1 MAIADRRARTA
12 RERAQT
18 HKRLAGALALATL
31 AWGAAWILSG
41 STDDQAEIATS
52 PPGDKAWTAPFTELV
67 SALRGQ
73 QGLGPWAEDRDAR
86 SGEDDLD
93 EEPAAPGLGE
103 LRAHRPGEREAT
115 ERPLHLVHHRV
126 QVKTVGNV
134 ARTEIEETFR
144 NDGPHTLE
152 GVYRFPLPPDARIA
166 HLSLEVDGNWED
178 GAFVE
183 RAHARRIWRGV
194 IRQATPEVARIP
206 SEEFVWVPG
215 PWRDPALLE
224 WQQGGRFELRIFPIP
239 AHGERRVRIA
249 YTQTLPAHGDG
260 RRYVYPLARSAD
272 ESTRVGRFEVEV
284 QVAGDAEVVPRGYA
298 MATQAEPGKRTLRFA
313 ADDFHPAGDLVI
325 EVRAAEPGP
334 RTLRWWTFHGQAT
347 APPPERSR
355 EGDPAVLEAH
365 RAAHADARPYVMF
378 ALRPDLPPATALA
391 PSRDHMIVVDASQSM
406 VGERYGRAVRLASAM
421 VEQMDPQ
428 DRHVLLACDAT
439 CRAMHEVPASPSR
452 RAAADMRA
460 WLLSQEPAGASDLRV
475 AMEEG
480 TRRSQGGARLTH
492 VVYIGDGAASAG
504 PVRAASL
511 AAEVRALVEGR
522 TGVTVSTVGIGGDP
536 DVGVLTAIAR
546 SGGGHHHPFVP
557 GRGAAST
564 ARAVLEADTGST
576 LRDAVVEL
584 PEGIEDV
591 VPREL
596 PTVRAGEEVL
606 VMGRMTR
613 PTVEGEV
620 RLHGSVAGRPW
631 SHRLPVTLT
640 SSAAGGNAF
649 VPAQWAAATI
659 EGLEL
664 EGRGD
669 DVPRVV
675 ALSKAHGVLSRHTSL
690 LVLESEAMFRAF
702 GVDRARPAAQWT
714 GEEAVEYGATDG
726 FVDLAVGQAVASNAA
741 EGASHRGA
749 GGPASRAAAPAE
761 MDDMGRRERARDR
774 APDMA
779 FEAMPA
785 SMPPRPGQWMRRVWV
800 REGRMD
806 AVAQP
811 SPADMRAL
819 RRAEDSLRE
828 QPDSRDRH
836 RDLVRALSR
845 VGELD
850 RAVDVA
856 RRWLERDP
864 MDAEAL
870 TYLADALGRQGR
882 RDEAL
887 RLLSGVVD
895 VSPGEH
901 RLQTRLVQA
910 FDRAA
915 MPERACAHRVA
926 SAELDPRDA
935 SKVAEAVRCERAL
948 GRAAAAARL
957 LAFVPDARVASAA
970 ARLADA
976 QAQPRPL
983 RGELLLDATWDAP
996 VDLDLTLVTPQGTR
1010 LSWMGGRTHVVG
1022 EDAQHRGRERLGLR
1036 HATPGSYL
1044 VEVARTSADDT
1055 RPVQGRIQVRVLGQ
1069 RQTVPFT
1076 LVGDRLA
1083 LGRIEVSRRATLVPA
1098 AR

>member
-391 PSRDHMIVVDASQSM
+391 PSRDHVIVVDASQSM

-522 TGVTVSTVGIGGDP
+522 TGVTVSTVGIGGDA

-620 RLHGSVAGRPW
+620 RLRGSVAGRPW

-664 EGRGD
+664 EGRGE

-726 FVDLAVGQAVASNAA
+726 LVDLPVGQTMASNAA

-749 GGPASRAAAPAE
+749 GAPASRAAAPAE
-761 MDDMGRRERARDR
+761 MDDMGRRERIRDR

-819 RRAEDSLRE
+819 
-828 QPDSRDRH
+828 
-836 RDLVRALSR
+836 
-845 VGELD
+845 
-850 RAVDVA
+850 
-856 RRWLERDP
+856 
-864 MDAEAL
+864 
-870 TYLADALGRQGR
+870 
-882 RDEAL
+882 
-887 RLLSGVVD
+887 
-895 VSPGEH
+895 
-901 RLQTRLVQA
+901 
-910 FDRAA
+910 
-915 MPERACAHRVA
+915 
-926 SAELDPRDA
+926 
-935 SKVAEAVRCERAL
+935 
-948 GRAAAAARL
+948 
-957 LAFVPDARVASAA
+957 
-970 ARLADA
+970 
-976 QAQPRPL
+976 
-983 RGELLLDATWDAP
+983 
-996 VDLDLTLVTPQGTR
+996 
-1010 LSWMGGRTHVVG
+1010 
-1022 EDAQHRGRERLGLR
+1022 
-1036 HATPGSYL
+1036 
-1044 VEVARTSADDT
+1044 
-1055 RPVQGRIQVRVLGQ
+1055 
-1069 RQTVPFT
+1069 
-1076 LVGDRLA
+1076 
-1083 LGRIEVSRRATLVPA
+1083 
-1098 AR
+1098 